1 MFARERERELCIWNY
16 VIRCVFTFC
25 LGSTVLWFSAANCS
39 HLYLFVCSEDRVVK
53 MYVHST
59 SLHVWVCVCVCECMR
74 ACVCVSMHAYV
85 CVCVCACMHV
95 GMCVCYDDHAHHRL
109 YMFFTFTWMQLC
121 HFVWDCFELCLPLI
135 CFCFGVAFIHIFLNL
150 LIHKLQSWNLQ
161 FINCVIYVLRGRRRK
176 KGK

>member
-1 MFARERERELCIWNY
+1 
-16 VIRCVFTFC
+16 VC
-25 LGSTVLWFSAANCS
+25 L
-39 HLYLFVCSEDRVVK
+39 LFVWVPQSCGFQQLIAVIYMFLFVVK
-53 MYVHST
+53 IEWSRCMCT
-59 SLHVWVCVCVCECMR
+59 ALLCMCECVCVCECMR